1 MNNSLHA
8 FLHEPHGS
16 DWIWPSQLAGSLVLD
31 IVRLK
36 RYSIAEV
43 HAQLKAGERLEQSE
57 TKSLCLF
64 SFSTYF
70 LELNSVEKVFLVMIW
85 KGKEYVMKCFEK

>member
-1 MNNSLHA
+1 MLS
-8 FLHEPHGS
+8 S
-16 DWIWPSQLAGSLVLD
+16 RQVKD
-31 IVRLK
+31 
-36 RYSIAEV
+36 
-43 HAQLKAGERLEQSE
+43 LEQSE

-85 KGKEYVMKCFEK
+85 KGKEYVMKRFEK